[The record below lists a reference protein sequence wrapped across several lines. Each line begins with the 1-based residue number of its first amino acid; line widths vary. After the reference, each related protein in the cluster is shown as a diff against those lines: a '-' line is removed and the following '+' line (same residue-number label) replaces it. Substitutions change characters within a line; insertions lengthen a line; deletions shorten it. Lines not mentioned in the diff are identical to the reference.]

1 MLTINPNALQTA
13 SELDQERQLTG
24 ARSPLHGVPVILK
37 DNIDTFDLPT
47 TAGSLALE
55 GSIPPDD
62 AFITQQLRDAGA
74 VILGKANLTEYANF
88 LADGMP
94 AGYSS
99 LGGYV
104 FNPYNPVPLAGG
116 DGRPALSPGGSSA
129 GPAAAIAA
137 NFATVSIGT
146 ETSGSI
152 LSPGNQNSVVGIKP
166 TVGLVSRDGII
177 PIAASQDTAGPF
189 GKTVADAATLL
200 GAIAGVDPS
209 DPATSSSEGKTFTD
223 YTQFLNPDGLQGA
236 RIGVPKDYYWDT
248 LTDEQRALMDKA
260 IGVMESQ
267 GAAIVNADIPTAR
280 EVASFNSSV
289 LSYEFKRDLNSYLS
303 SLGTDAPVKTL
314 ADVIAFNN
322 ANPETALKYGQARA
336 TAAEAKNLDGAE
348 DIAQYVGDR
357 ATDLRLAKEEGI
369 DFLIEQY
376 DLDAILF
383 PATRGA
389 AIGAKAGYPSIIVP
403 GGYLS
408 DGSPYGVTLL
418 GTAYSEPTLISLGY
432 SYEQASMNRI
442 PPTSTPQ
449 LPGEVFE
456 YQPVPEPSANIG
468 LAAFALTAIGLK
480 VRSRRKV

>member
-1 MLTINPNALQTA
+1 
-13 SELDQERQLTG
+13 
-24 ARSPLHGVPVILK
+24 
-37 DNIDTFDLPT
+37 
-47 TAGSLALE
+47 
-55 GSIPPDD
+55 
-62 AFITQQLRDAGA
+62 
-74 VILGKANLTEYANF
+74 
-88 LADGMP
+88 
-94 AGYSS
+94 
-99 LGGYV
+99 
-104 FNPYNPVPLAGG
+104 
-116 DGRPALSPGGSSA
+116 
-129 GPAAAIAA
+129 
-137 NFATVSIGT
+137 
-146 ETSGSI
+146 
-152 LSPGNQNSVVGIKP
+152 
-166 TVGLVSRDGII
+166 
-177 PIAASQDTAGPF
+177 
-189 GKTVADAATLL
+189 
-200 GAIAGVDPS
+200 
-209 DPATSSSEGKTFTD
+209 
-223 YTQFLNPDGLQGA
+223 LQGA

-267 GAAIVNADIPTAR
+267 GAAIVNADISTAR

-289 LSYEFKRDLNSYLS
+289 LTYEFKRDLNSYLS

-456 YQPVPEPSANIG
+456 YQPVPEPSSTVA
-468 LAAFALTAIGLK
+468 LALFGLTALGLK
-480 VRSRRKV
+480 KRHKISKTFAVLAFKKST